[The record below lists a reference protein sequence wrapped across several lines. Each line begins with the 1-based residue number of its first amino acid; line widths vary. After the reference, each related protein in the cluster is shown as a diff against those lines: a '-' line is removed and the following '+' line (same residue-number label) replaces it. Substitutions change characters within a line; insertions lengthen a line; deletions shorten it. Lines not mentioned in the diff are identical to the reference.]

1 MKDDIYS
8 IDVKNITRNLL
19 FVNDRSVLSDDSF
32 PSTSDFND
40 ELSDSSN
47 STDEDNDNPVLQQF
61 DRECEKSGSALTENS
76 VQVPQSE
83 DVKFNSLPQED
94 DTVLPQAE
102 SEEIL
107 SFDISKMK
115 EYLLDDSRIMFPES
129 GLKISEVIL
138 MIFGFTVRFSLS
150 YKGRRELINL
160 VKVLAGP
167 KFDNWSISDY
177 YLSTI
182 FDPPDEIIQYHFYC
196 AVCCLPLEASTSKK
210 KFKNHETICVKCLN
224 HYKLSMNSPDYY
236 ISIDIKYQLRTL
248 LNVDLLR
255 ISLFENL

>member
-19 FVNDRSVLSDDSF
+19 FVNEHSVLSDDSF
-32 PSTSDFND
+32 PSTSDFNE

-76 VQVPQSE
+76 VQVLQTE
-83 DVKFNSLPQED
+83 DVEFNS
-94 DTVLPQAE
+94 LPQAE

-248 LNVDLLR
+248 LNEDLLR
-255 ISLFENL
+255 ISLFENLQK